1 MEDEKPPLH
10 QIAEEL
16 QMTVGLLVR
25 QLRAA
30 SAEGGVTLSQTSVL
44 KRLKRDGVHTA
55 TELARAERVRPQSV
69 MATVNAL
76 QADGYVERT
85 AHPTDGRRQL
95 ISLTDKGRTFLAHR
109 EGVGHDLLVQ
119 RLTECLTP
127 AQLDVLAQALPV
139 LRRLAED

>member
-1 MEDEKPPLH
+1 MGEEKKPLR

-16 QMTVGLLVR
+16 QLTVGLLVR
-25 QLRAA
+25 RLRAV
-30 SAEGGVTLSQTSVL
+30 SSEGGVTLSQTSVL
-44 KRLKRDGVHTA
+44 KRLDRDGVHTA

-69 MATVNAL
+69 IATVNAL

-95 ISLTDKGRTFLAHR
+95 ISLTGKGRAFLAHR
-109 EGVGHDLLVQ
+109 EGAGHDLLVQ
-119 RLTECLTP
+119 RLDACLTP